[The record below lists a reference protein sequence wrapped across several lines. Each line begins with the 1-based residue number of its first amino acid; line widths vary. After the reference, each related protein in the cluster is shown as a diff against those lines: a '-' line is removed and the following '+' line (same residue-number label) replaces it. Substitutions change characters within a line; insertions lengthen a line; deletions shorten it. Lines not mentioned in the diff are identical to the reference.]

1 MEFSDRDT
9 LCPSPNFTVKTQ
21 SSTSSTFS
29 LNGFKNRLS
38 NIFHSSSAPTS
49 PTEDKKFRMSILS
62 SRSTK
67 TTTSTTRRLRKQAVR
82 NKSNPSSPRSNKS
95 GTSLLSKISFKRHIT
110 IRTTRVRRFS
120 TFHHKPST
128 LDFRCAGDETSS
140 IMILERVNSVNMNR
154 MIFGAVQK
162 RRRGDLTYLLTD
174 CPPTIAW
181 ISPDIASGWDFSE
194 IGITIN

>member
-1 MEFSDRDT
+1 MEFSDRDI

-21 SSTSSTFS
+21 SSTSSSFS
-29 LNGFKNRLS
+29 LHGFRNRLS

-62 SRSTK
+62 SRSAK
-67 TTTSTTRRLRKQAVR
+67 TTNTTTRRLRKQAVR
-82 NKSNPSSPRSNKS
+82 GKSNPSSPRSNKS
-95 GTSLLSKISFKRHIT
+95 ATSLLSKISFKRHIT

-140 IMILERVNSVNMNR
+140 IMMLERVNSINMNR

-181 ISPDIASGWDFSE
+181 ILPDIAGGWDFSE

>member
-29 LNGFKNRLS
+29 LHGFKNRLS

-67 TTTSTTRRLRKQAVR
+67 TTTATTRRLRKQAIR

-95 GTSLLSKISFKRHIT
+95 ATSLLSKISFKRHIT
-110 IRTTRVRRFS
+110 IRTRVRRFS

-140 IMILERVNSVNMNR
+140 ILILERVNSVNMNR

-181 ISPDIASGWDFSE
+181 ISPNISGGWDFSE